1 MIDRLLDGL
10 MRRALRIAS
19 LPDIRDR
26 TIGVHLAASTSLAQ
40 ITLRRREH
48 HPGHLSQGL
57 VNEAQVARPRID
69 DVSASVSFDPFASV
83 DVDSNDRRFNG
94 FDQVSQIVEGF
105 RLFFGCLGQIG
116 RRHT

>member
-69 DVSASVSFDPFASV
+69 DVSASRVPYSGANAPSKHKSRSAAVGGFIN
-83 DVDSNDRRFNG
+83 SNQALKRDESN
-94 FDQVSQIVEGF
+94 E
-105 RLFFGCLGQIG
+105 LGKSPI
-116 RRHT
+116 